1 MATHSSIL
9 AWRISWTETVACRAT
24 VHGGLKELVMTE
36 RTCMHAYTY
45 ILKIEMVSAV
55 KELLNIVI

>member
-9 AWRISWTETVACRAT
+9 AWKISRTETVACRAT
-24 VHGGLKELVMTE
+24 VHGGLKELVMTAH
-36 RTCMHAYTY
+36 TCMHAYTY
-45 ILKIEMVSAV
+45 ILKTEMVSVV